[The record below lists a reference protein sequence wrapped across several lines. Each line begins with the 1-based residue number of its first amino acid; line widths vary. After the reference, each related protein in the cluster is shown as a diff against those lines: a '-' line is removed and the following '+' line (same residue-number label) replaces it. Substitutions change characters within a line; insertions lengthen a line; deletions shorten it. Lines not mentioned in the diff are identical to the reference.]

1 MRVLLYSLLFGSTT
15 TMAGAALIAPDSL
28 AQSGALCVLA
38 GTVAYLLVTQRIA
51 LKAFLKTIKEERD
64 AHQKTIERLSQSI
77 DTVVAQC
84 RH

>member
-1 MRVLLYSLLFGSTT
+1 MRILLYGLLFGSTT
-15 TMAGAALIAPDSL
+15 TVAGAAFMGPDSI
-28 AQSGALCVLA
+28 AQGGALCVLA

-64 AHQKTIERLSQSI
+64 AHQRTIERLSQSI
-77 DTVVAQC
+77 DMMVTQC

>member
-1 MRVLLYSLLFGSTT
+1 MRVLFYGLLFGSTT
-15 TMAGAALIAPDSL
+15 AMAGTSLIESAGI
-28 AQSGALCVLA
+28 AQGGALCVLA

-64 AHQKTIERLSQSI
+64 AHQRTIERLSQSI

-84 RH
+84 RR